1 MSHCRNLPA
10 VASFNIYM
18 NNRNLLKYHSWFGL
32 IAGLFL
38 LLMGISGSILIFH
51 KEIDKQLFK
60 EFTKV
65 QTEGASNIDLGIR
78 TVTTQ
83 YPKWDIRLFQFD
95 KGNSL
100 VFDLRKLK
108 ERKYIF
114 VHPVSGEIIKEINAN
129 THFTSWLL
137 KLHYSLHAG
146 TTGRIVIFLV
156 GIIFLLS
163 LITGII
169 IYRNAIIKTLF
180 FQTRIK
186 TRNKRNFYSALH
198 RYVGV
203 WGLLLNLVLVITGI
217 FLAYTVAKAGING
230 ISPPDPAPV
239 TASIVSSLEKIK
251 TEYPEFSPTYIRLPL
266 TQERNITIY
275 GKFIS
280 DPFFFSEF
288 YNNFQIDPVSGE
300 ILSVHTV
307 QNSSILNRLNAMI
320 TPLHYAEF
328 GGLGVKILYSLVG
341 LSGPF
346 LSVTGF
352 FIWWKG
358 RKRKEKNNS
367 GKRIREKKTT
377 SKQQF

>member
-1 MSHCRNLPA
+1 MK
-10 VASFNIYM
+10 F
-18 NNRNLLKYHSWFGL
+18 HSWFGL

-38 LLMGISGSILIFH
+38 LLMGISGSILVFH

-60 EFTKV
+60 EYTLV
-65 QTEGASNIDLGIR
+65 QHNEDLNIDAAIQQ
-78 TVTTQ
+78 VTSK
-83 YPKWDIRLFQFD
+83 YPKWDIRLFEFD
-95 KGNSL
+95 KGNAL
-100 VFDLRKLK
+100 VFDIRKLK

-114 VHPVSGEIIKEINAN
+114 VHPSSGEIIKELNAN

-137 KLHYSLHAG
+137 KMHYSLHAG
-146 TTGRIVIFLV
+146 TTGRIVVFLV
-156 GIIFLLS
+156 GVVFLLS

-169 IYRNAIIKTLF
+169 IYRNAILKTIS
-180 FQTRIK
+180 FQTRVK

-217 FLAYTVAKAGING
+217 FLAFTVAKAGIKG

-239 TASIVSSLEKIK
+239 TASVEFSLEKIK
-251 TEYPEFSPTYIRLPL
+251 AKYPEFTPTYIRLPL

-275 GKFIS
+275 GKYNS

-300 ILSVHTV
+300 ILSVSQV
-307 QNSSILNRLNAMI
+307 QNSSVLNRMNAMI

-328 GGLGVKILYSLVG
+328 GGLGIKILYSMVG
-341 LSGPF
+341 MSGPF

-352 FIWWKG
+352 FIWRKG
-358 RKRKEKNNS
+358 KRK
-367 GKRIREKKTT
+367 KRKKH
-377 SKQQF
+377 SL